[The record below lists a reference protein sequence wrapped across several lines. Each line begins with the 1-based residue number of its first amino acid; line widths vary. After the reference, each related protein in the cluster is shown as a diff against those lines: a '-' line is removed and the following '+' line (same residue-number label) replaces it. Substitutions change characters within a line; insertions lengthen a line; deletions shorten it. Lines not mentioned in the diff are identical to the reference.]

1 MSQQLISIPI
11 GAQLPLVTTWADDDS
26 SLYFATSGSNS
37 TETYED
43 SDVFEWK
50 DVIQYGKSKPS
61 DGSTIYH
68 IVFNIKNQLVNTKI
82 NAVKVLPF
90 KISELLFSSSEQ
102 KLVFTSIKGVPREM
116 EDFEIYCIDTRNTS
130 SLSRLTTNKAFEEN
144 VKLSMDGKRV
154 LFTLLGLGP
163 TNNNSVVKQMTLH
176 ALDLTTGEIQ
186 RLAKDFNGSITEYC
200 VRPNGGVYI
209 LGQWRTNVQ
218 IYTQQSA
225 NKYTVLHRAW
235 QGTYESLSSS
245 LNDVNNVMAFVYS
258 SHSQPR
264 EVYIVD
270 DVNQLETARVMTNE
284 NKLFTERK
292 FPQTTT
298 YQWTSYEDDRMIEGI
313 LHYPLGQ
320 NESKNL
326 SLLVLIHGG
335 PYGASIN
342 QFNIGGG
349 LWAPLAATEGWLVL
363 EPNYRGSTGY
373 GDQFLDEIRYHPL
386 TRPGRDILSGI
397 NRLIEDG
404 IVDRNRVTIGGHSYG
419 GFLTNWLITQTT
431 QFNAA
436 LSGAGSIEQASLW
449 GTMDLNLLIE
459 YIWGGSPWNSSNA
472 YIEESPI
479 YQFGKV
485 RTPTLIVTAEDDI
498 RVPASQGYIM
508 ERALRYLNVPVQL
521 LIFPNEGHSIGNNPW
536 HRKIKV
542 REELKWLRQY
552 GHTAFVK
559 T

>member
-1 MSQQLISIPI
+1 
-11 GAQLPLVTTWADDDS
+11 
-26 SLYFATSGSNS
+26 
-37 TETYED
+37 
-43 SDVFEWK
+43 
-50 DVIQYGKSKPS
+50 
-61 DGSTIYH
+61 
-68 IVFNIKNQLVNTKI
+68 
-82 NAVKVLPF
+82 
-90 KISELLFSSSEQ
+90 
-102 KLVFTSIKGVPREM
+102 
-116 EDFEIYCIDTRNTS
+116 
-130 SLSRLTTNKAFEEN
+130 
-144 VKLSMDGKRV
+144 
-154 LFTLLGLGP
+154 
-163 TNNNSVVKQMTLH
+163 MTLH

-186 RLAKDFNGSITEYC
+186 RLAKDFKGSITEYC
-200 VRPNGGVYI
+200 VRPDGGVYI

-225 NKYTVLHRAW
+225 NKYTVLHRGW
-235 QGTYESLSSS
+235 QGTYESISLS
-245 LNDVNNVMAFVYS
+245 LNDVNTVMAFAYS

-298 YQWTSYEDDRMIEGI
+298 YQWTSDEDDRMIEGI
-313 LHYPLGQ
+313 LHYPPGQ
-320 NESKNL
+320 IESKNL
-326 SLLVLIHGG
+326 PLLVLIHGG
-335 PYGASIN
+335 PYAASIN

-349 LWAPLAATEGWLVL
+349 LWAPLAATEGWLAL

-404 IVDRNRVTIGGHSYG
+404 IVGRNRVTIGGHSYG

-449 GTMDLNLLIE
+449 GTMDLNSLID

-485 RTPTLIVTAEDDI
+485 RTPTLIVTAQDDL
-498 RVPASQGYIM
+498 RVPVSQGYIL

-521 LIFPNEGHSIGNNPW
+521 LIFPNEGHSMANNPW